1 MLYESIFYYSINIS
15 YILYFIVLFGIIEFA
30 PYYLNSI
37 RQFLKIYIGLLL
49 VILYNSITFKYR
61 SKKISEFDRK
71 LIFNSGCF
79 LLLSAEVLHSVEG
92 GWGCQS
98 GGGVS
103 PASTTGHRPGSPK
116 SGPTKNTRRSD
127 PPRLG
132 PALYRRTAGWE

>member
-37 RQFLKIYIGLLL
+37 RQFLKVYIGILL

-79 LLLSAEVLHSVEG
+79 LLLSSSIISYYSNKFL
-92 GWGCQS
+92 
-98 GGGVS
+98 
-103 PASTTGHRPGSPK
+103 
-116 SGPTKNTRRSD
+116 NYD
-127 PPRLG
+127 FL
-132 PALYRRTAGWE
+132 

>member
-71 LIFNSGCF
+71 LIFNSGFF
-79 LLLSAEVLHSVEG
+79 LLLSSSIITYYSNKFLNFSI
-92 GWGCQS
+92 
-98 GGGVS
+98 
-103 PASTTGHRPGSPK
+103 
-116 SGPTKNTRRSD
+116 
-127 PPRLG
+127 
-132 PALYRRTAGWE
+132 Y